1 MLEAVSTRHPALE
14 ANLEADLEVEAYQW
28 NHAPCQVP
36 LLERLVHV
44 HLAGSGHARIVH
56 A

>member
-1 MLEAVSTRHPALE
+1 MLEAVSLE
-14 ANLEADLEVEAYQW
+14 AVALEADLEADLEPYQW